1 MSGVEPAIGM
11 ADGGPV
17 LDPAAPLTASG
28 NLRRRQIVSRI
39 AVGGAT
45 AAAAAAVGVLA
56 MVVWSVVSHGAKAI
70 SLEFFLEGEP
80 DGIGPAILGT
90 AEISLGA
97 TLIAAPLGVLIA
109 VYMTEFAKGRLAKT
123 IQVTLDLVNGLP
135 SIIIGLF
142 VFGLL
147 VYGHAQSAYAAS
159 IALAIIMLPLVARG
173 SQEVLRLVPE
183 TLREASDALGV
194 SRWRSVLTVVLPS
207 ALGGILTAT
216 ILALARAAGETA
228 PLLLIDSV
236 FRGET
241 ANLNPLEA
249 VPNIP
254 VTIYRLSEEANPE
267 GFTRAW
273 GAGLALL
280 SFIMFT
286 GLAAR
291 YLLAR
296 SKRKL
301 GEG

>member
-1 MSGVEPAIGM
+1 MNSVEDAIG
-11 ADGGPV
+11 AAAV
-17 LDPAAPLTASG
+17 DPAAPLTATG
-28 NLRRRQIVSRI
+28 NLRRRQIVSGI

-45 AAAAAAVGVLA
+45 AAAVAAVGVLA
-56 MVVWSVVSHGAKAI
+56 IVVWSVVSHGAEAI
-70 SLEFFLEGEP
+70 SLNFFLEGEP
-80 DGIGPAILGT
+80 EGIGPAILGT

-97 TLIAAPLGVLIA
+97 TLIAAPLGVMVAL
-109 VYMTEFAKGRLAKT
+109 YTNEFAKGPLAKA
-123 IQVTLDLVNGLP
+123 IRVTLDLVNGLP
-135 SIIIGLF
+135 SIIVGLF

-173 SQEVLRLVPE
+173 SQEVLSLVPDS
-183 TLREASDALGV
+183 LREASDALGV
-194 SRWRSVLTVVLPS
+194 SRWRSVLTVVLPR
-207 ALGGILTAT
+207 AMGGIVTAT

-236 FRGET
+236 FRGDSVS
-241 ANLNPLEA
+241 LNPLEA

-286 GLAAR
+286 GLGAR

-301 GEG
+301 GDG